1 MTGIPNS
8 TKPEGPM
15 GLDWG
20 RPKLQNVEHT
30 QMVPKTGCAP
40 SSQRQG
46 HTTDM
51 RVGEQFLEEHIN
63 TDRDSL
69 LLLRQMVTTALAITA
84 RSFLEHVRDLKDC
97 SQARVASQCSSI
109 FLLLQLWSVCW
120 WSTAFWDHALS
131 CWAATQLTWM
141 LPGSLLHQHEKIHC
155 TVAGAVACAR
165 LFSLSVGTWLKA

>member
-1 MTGIPNS
+1 
-8 TKPEGPM
+8 M

-69 LLLRQMVTTALAITA
+69 LLLRQMVCL
-84 RSFLEHVRDLKDC
+84 L
-97 SQARVASQCSSI
+97 RVPQCS
-109 FLLLQLWSVCW
+109 
-120 WSTAFWDHALS
+120 LS